1 MGAAR
6 RIQGSDHEA
15 KLERPRFGRLAN
27 LGTTQGATT
36 PTQRAGFALAAVLA
50 ALACWQQEPRSEPPV
65 MAGATGATGQAVVR
79 ERATV

>member
-1 MGAAR
+1 M
-6 RIQGSDHEA
+6 
-15 KLERPRFGRLAN
+15 AN

-65 MAGATGATGQAVVR
+65 MAGAYRVVVAGATGATGQAVVR
-79 ERATV
+79 ETEIELRFEKG